1 MMRHRWFRTPAWP
14 RIAAAALVSLATA
27 ACTSATARGHHSAP
41 APTLT
46 FENVTVDPVTVYL
59 DHGGSRRMLG
69 HVEPSRRAQLR
80 IPDFGALHDVSDL
93 RVIVVPLGTA
103 RKRDGTPD
111 LASAVVSKLEPA
123 QYLVSMLWSLTGRTL
138 TSVALPRLRR

>member
-1 MMRHRWFRTPAWP
+1 M
-14 RIAAAALVSLATA
+14 VSNTRVAEDRRRRA
-27 ACTSATARGHHSAP
+27 GVAR
-41 APTLT
+41 
-46 FENVTVDPVTVYL
+46 D
-59 DHGGSRRMLG
+59 GGV
-69 HVEPSRRAQLR
+69 HVRDRPSRRAQLR

-111 LASAVVSKLEPA
+111 LASAVVSELEPA

-138 TSVALPRLRR
+138 TSAAEAASLGDQGAAGPTPGK